1 MDVPIVKQTMRTIG
15 CKAAKQIWCEADLW
29 DSVSRGAGAV
39 QRAPEAL
46 YQWETVRKKQTQGK
60 HQGTVQQNS
69 RWQPPKDGY
78 VKCNVDAMLFGN

>member
-29 DSVSRGAGAV
+29 DSVSRGAGAATGAV

-46 YQWETVRKKQTQGK
+46 YQWETVRKKQTSGYS
-60 HQGTVQQNS
+60 TVEFQMAATE
-69 RWQPPKDGY
+69 RRLCK
-78 VKCNVDAMLFGN
+78 M